1 MSFIRIICL
10 LQELFKRVVPHQ
22 CLGAVWARRAR
33 KVGQG
38 STVAGS
44 VLATIDQ
51 FNRVSLRVIATILK
65 NPDLKTAQRMKI
77 LKKWIEIA
85 QVGNRLVISALK
97 IKQHIFFLVSVL
109 LLFIKHLYKVSFL
122 KLFISFLFSFYYKEE
137 RLECKHVIKV
147 IVFFNLWLC

>member
-1 MSFIRIICL
+1 M
-10 LQELFKRVVPHQ
+10 PHQ

-85 QVGNRLVISALK
+85 QVSNRLVLSTLK
-97 IKQHIFFLVSVL
+97 RKQHMFSSVSVVVVHTTSL
-109 LLFIKHLYKVSFL
+109 
-122 KLFISFLFSFYYKEE
+122 
-137 RLECKHVIKV
+137 
-147 IVFFNLWLC
+147 